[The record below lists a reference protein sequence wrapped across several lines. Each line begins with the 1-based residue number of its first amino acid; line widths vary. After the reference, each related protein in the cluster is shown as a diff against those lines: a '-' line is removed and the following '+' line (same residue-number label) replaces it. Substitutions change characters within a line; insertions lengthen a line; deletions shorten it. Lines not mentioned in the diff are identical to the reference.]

1 MIAYLEL
8 RGIPNFFPRYLRD
21 RRFPSRFNNERKIA
35 DREIYNLFVDWLQG
49 ASEDLA
55 ICHLDTRPGHLVFR
69 DLVEKFL
76 PTAVFPYTRES
87 GLDQELKHLTFNP
100 DQESIPHFFNRLRS
114 IALKL
119 RAVSTNKNENGRQSA
134 WNGWQT
140 EGDTNHRVLLAAAD
154 ALQSCGDDDLKDFIE
169 GQRKGFTIYDA
180 TKADDAIVVNFD
192 PAACNNRFQ
201 STNISGIS
209 DSYKLEKNIMDWR
222 NRNKQ
227 NAITRKDNAIR
238 RELYGVPCQ
247 RCYFYPETCQCDSFG
262 KFETCYTCYATHDV
276 RHLSLECSKCI
287 RVTQENKLRK
297 VLNKIS
303 LKHAWM
309 KLRSE

>member
-1 MIAYLEL
+1 MSSHRSRAENSESYRYRGRSPDYAVCMMNSSSPVLIRRERHTDRSSGASAHSTSSRNSVTPHRRRQKRKRYIDPAVPTRFPFGAASTTKALAKRATVYDDKGREALLHRKALYQQDAKYNNEPERPKFSGNEIHFVSFVNSVIAYLEL

-55 ICHLDTRPGHLVFR
+55 TCHLDTRSGHLVFR

-76 PTAVFPYTRES
+76 PKAVFPYTRES

-140 EGDTNHRVLLAAAD
+140 EGDTNHRVLLAAC
-154 ALQSCGDDDLKDFIE
+154 SG
-169 GQRKGFTIYDA
+169 RRT
-180 TKADDAIVVNFD
+180 
-192 PAACNNRFQ
+192 
-201 STNISGIS
+201 ST
-209 DSYKLEKNIMDWR
+209 L
-222 NRNKQ
+222 
-227 NAITRKDNAIR
+227 R
-238 RELYGVPCQ
+238 R
-247 RCYFYPETCQCDSFG
+247 R
-262 KFETCYTCYATHDV
+262 
-276 RHLSLECSKCI
+276 
-287 RVTQENKLRK
+287 
-297 VLNKIS
+297 
-303 LKHAWM
+303 
-309 KLRSE
+309 